1 MSSIVSAIATYRVLD
16 ASLAFLGP
24 WLASW
29 MSSWTVAFPVVLI
42 VAPVTRHIV
51 AKLTRPA

>member
-1 MSSIVSAIATYRVLD
+1 MIPARYAPILFGFILSRLMSSIVSAIANYRVLD

-29 MSSWTVAFPVVLI
+29 MSS
-42 VAPVTRHIV
+42 
-51 AKLTRPA
+51 